1 LALLS
6 RSPAFESDGA
16 EFSPSFDLVDLLD
29 RAGFSLD
36 LSPAALSPAALS
48 PAVLSPAA
56 EVLLA
61 AESSVFAAAALV
73 LVARLGFAAAS
84 ALVPVLST
92 AEVAAGEVVSVVTL
106 RLRRTGL
113 VSWIS
118 SMYVFALSLRQRL
131 SRKIED

>member
-36 LSPAALSPAALS
+36 LSPAALS